1 VTTVSGVP
9 ASWVKHDVTLTFSA
23 ADRGSGVA
31 SSIYLPYG
39 TSIWSDVPDNDQV
52 TLSTEGDNAIQFYSS
67 DAAVPVA
74 NIEAVKTVHVLIDK
88 TAPTAV
94 ALASA
99 SVKRG
104 ALAMLRFKLADN
116 VSPTCDVKLLIK
128 TAKGKLVKTVPV
140 LGEPTTPTPTATFS
154 RFPCRLAKGKYKWS
168 CRATDEAG
176 NSFTS
181 AAKTLTVK

>member
-74 NIEAVKTVHVLIDK
+74 NIEAVKTAHVLIDK

-104 ALAMLRFKLADN
+104 ALAML
-116 VSPTCDVKLLIK
+116 K